1 LPFKI
6 RLLGRLLRILTLS
19 FVIFLR
25 YGLHYGFSFL
35 SSRETLLLRRSRLHR
50 AQAGRLKRSAIA
62 LKGVL
67 IKVGQFLSARV
78 DILPEEFCVGLAD
91 LQDAVPPADIG
102 AIRARIREELGKEP
116 EAVFEKFNPQ
126 PIAAASLG
134 QVHEAVLKTGERV
147 AVKVQ
152 YPGIQQVVEMDL
164 LAARWVLRVLSWW
177 YRRIRWD
184 ILYREFS
191 NLLLHELDYIQ
202 EGRNADRFREN
213 FSGVHSILAPRVIWD
228 YTTAHILTL
237 EFLDGIKVTD
247 FEAVRRAGIELPELS
262 RVLVDSYMQQI
273 FRHRFMH
280 GDPHPGNLF
289 VRPGP
294 VLIFVDFGLM
304 QPFSRSMRE
313 GIRITAGGI
322 IERNIPRIVK
332 GLETL
337 GFIGPDG
344 DLEPIERMAAFFIDK
359 YRDISPKTL
368 REIGL
373 GVISDDM
380 EQLLSVSS
388 TIQIPNNFIL
398 IWRTIGMLNGL
409 SSKLD
414 PNLNIIEIA
423 KPYAMP
429 FIKEEEVDW
438 TDKLIS
444 KGREIA
450 ESLLALPSLTE
461 KFLVTANRGEFKTR
475 MSSEDVTGALLRLYR
490 LVFRAV
496 SGGFIL
502 ALWAASRFFELQGY
516 RYDALLSQS
525 GAAVFGILLIGSFF
539 RKGRR

>member
-6 RLLGRLLRILTLS
+6 RLLGRLLRVLSLS
-19 FVIFLR
+19 FGIFLR

-35 SSRETLLLRRSRLHR
+35 FGRESILRRRTRLHQS
-50 AQAGRLKRSAIA
+50 QARRLKRSAIA

-78 DILPEEFCVGLAD
+78 DILPEEFCRELAD
-91 LQDAVPPADIG
+91 LQDAVPPADIR
-102 AIRARIREELGKEP
+102 AIKAQIREELGKEP
-116 EAVFEKFNPQ
+116 EAVFDRFELE

-152 YPGIQQVVEMDL
+152 YPGIRQVVEMDL
-164 LAARWVLRVLSWW
+164 LAARWVLRLLSLWH
-177 YRRIRWD
+177 RRIRWD

-202 EGRNADRFREN
+202 EGRNAHRFRED
-213 FSGVHSILAPRVIWD
+213 FAGAESILAPKVIWD

-237 EFLDGIKVTD
+237 EFLDGIKITD
-247 FEAVRRAGIELPELS
+247 FESVRGAGIELTELS
-262 RVLVDSYMQQI
+262 RLLVDSYMQQI

-304 QPFSRSMRE
+304 QPFSKAMRE

-337 GFIGPDG
+337 GFIGPEG

-373 GVISDDM
+373 GVISDDL
-380 EQLLSVSS
+380 EQLLSVST

-423 KPYAMP
+423 RPYAMP
-429 FIKEEEVDW
+429 FIKEEVDW
-438 TDKLIS
+438 TGKLIS

-450 ESLLALPSLTE
+450 ESLLALPALTE
-461 KFLVTANRGEFKTR
+461 KFLVMANRGEFKTK
-475 MSSEDVTGALLRLYR
+475 MSSEDVTGALQKLYR

-496 SGGFIL
+496 TGGFIL
-502 ALWAASRFFELQGY
+502 ALWAGSRFFEQQGY
-516 RYDALLSQS
+516 RFDAILSES
-525 GAAVFGILLIGSFF
+525 AAVMFGLLLIASFF
-539 RKGRR
+539 RRNRR